1 MLITPGLLS
10 SSGLSPAV
18 IPPEIA
24 PVALIMLVPF
34 LSALVISRVPPGW
47 EQGHGTAVTSLKRL
61 CFPCAGIKLM
71 AQQSPG
77 TLGSLSCPCQTQ
89 TLGTKRARCGKPEPW
104 TCRNVHEQSQIVPAR
119 EEGREG
125 EGEKGKSRAGR
136 GGRAGGERKNPSA
149 HGGVSLQRI
158 LPPMLA
164 CKGMDCAVSLDVI
177 TYTVAV
183 KLRLLKCRRESH
195 CTRYQ
200 GAVLSTEVNRNQ
212 WDV

>member
-24 PVALIMLVPF
+24 QVALIMLVPF
-34 LSALVISRVPPGW
+34 LSALVISRVPPGR
-47 EQGHGTAVTSLKRL
+47 EQGHGTAVASLKRL

-89 TLGTKRARCGKPEPW
+89 TLGTKRARCGQPEPW

-119 EEGREG
+119 G
-125 EGEKGKSRAGR
+125 EGKRGRRREREKQR
-136 GGRAGGERKNPSA
+136 GERRKSWRREKKSPSA
-149 HGGVSLQRI
+149 HGVSLQRI

-164 CKGMDCAVSLDVI
+164 CKGMVCAVSLGVF
-177 TYTVAV
+177 THTVAV
-183 KLRLLKCRRESH
+183 KLQLLKCRRESR
-195 CTRYQ
+195 CTRY
-200 GAVLSTEVNRNQ
+200 
-212 WDV
+212 